1 MIRYE
6 IFFTNVS
13 GVFPDAVAV
22 NASGPSATDGT
33 EFIKGMIDDEWGARQ
48 AIMDH
53 AGLTPDTVTEAPG
66 TSQFVEAIQKG
77 MAVGP
82 GIGVVYWK
90 NDDPATLGDRVLL
103 LTGQGVLR
111 TSFPELDAAV
121 YVGDSDNPT
130 ASAFYHAND
139 AAGTSRNPAGIWL
152 ILLDTRGY
160 GLRGL
165 DLSGTVDPDGASRD
179 LGHVQDDAFQG
190 HSFVSQR
197 YYLDSGVGT
206 DSYLRAFAPTVGINN
221 IVEPAA
227 MTFESDGINGTPRID
242 SESRMINVATN
253 YGITY

>member
-6 IFFTNVS
+6 TFFVNVS
-13 GVFPDAVAV
+13 GVFPDAVSV

-33 EFIKGMIDDEWGARQ
+33 EFVKGMIDDEWGARQ

-53 AGLTPDTVTEAPG
+53 AKLTPDTVSEAPG

-103 LTGQGVLR
+103 LVGQGVLR
-111 TSFPELDAAV
+111 TSFPELDDAV

-139 AAGTSRNPAGIWL
+139 APGASRNPAGIYL
-152 ILLDTRGY
+152 ILPDMRGY
-160 GLRGL
+160 VLRGL
-165 DLSGTVDPDGASRD
+165 DVAAVVDPDGASRD
-179 LGHVQDDAFQG
+179 LGHIQNDAFQG
-190 HSFVSQR
+190 HHHSNINNANQSTSQ
-197 YYLDSGVGT
+197 GVQGGAGT
-206 DSYLRAFAPTVGINN
+206 APTVNSASIS
-221 IVEPAA
+221 VTDPA
-227 MTFESDGINGTPRID
+227 TDGVNGSVRTGP
-242 SESRMINVATN
+242 ESRMINVATN
-253 YGITY
+253 YGITYY